1 MNKNRN
7 NRPQNNLL
15 LPKRPLLL
23 RQLLPRK
30 HSQPRKQLPKSSLPR
45 ISLPLPR
52 KKKKHHQNQPLQLRK
67 PRLRSSHLKV
77 QAPHLPRKKRRK

>member
-30 HSQPRKQLPKSSLPR
+30 HSQPRKQLQKS
-45 ISLPLPR
+45 SLPLPR
-52 KKKKHHQNQPLQLRK
+52 KKKRHHQNQPLQLRK